1 MDKKKTN
8 IKLILFNLILAFSLS
23 EYTTY
28 TYNIT
33 LEEKKLEID
42 ITKYNHYYL
51 NFTAIDNGIYV
62 IVFPNAKANILEI
75 IGNRNKDI
83 IINQDLINYGYQT
96 RIYAQNFTIG
106 DSVQMGY
113 PYKRGSYSYIHYI
126 QILKLDANFRF
137 FTEKETF
144 NYNFLID
151 DCQRPTFFFV
161 SNDVTKESNY
171 TYYSRVHF
179 GEFSAEIKK
188 TETIGFNEDFE
199 NLPFEQLFNLPS
211 FDINIIKFQCT
222 KPGLLTV
229 YFTNETKWSLGGPII
244 GKSQTILKYPS
255 SFTMDFGKESP
266 YIYVEAFIGGNISY
280 DLTNIGGKNYTGKEF
295 NTHIYYN
302 FTQKWAREISF
313 RELTGDKSMV
323 YSNFNFGFNKNP
335 IAKEKEKVKCENRA
349 SYRVYFQLNP
359 KVTKKY
365 IKIKSSEDG
374 FYVLLEFS
382 QTNSTNYLC
391 EDCQLLDI
399 ILENVT
405 YIPNPYAFEEKTH
418 YNWFISAKSRGKEC
432 YFTYQYVDS
441 MDEDKSDE
449 KDDKTDSSETDSS
462 KTDEE
467 ITDEIPIDKG
477 GVVKEKNSGDS
488 SYVIW
493 IVLPIIFF
501 VVIILVIIFLVRRK
515 GKFDNFNN
523 IESLKNDFPNQI
535 IS

>member
-1 MDKKKTN
+1 MDKKKIN

-188 TETIGFNEDFE
+188 
-199 NLPFEQLFNLPS
+199 
-211 FDINIIKFQCT
+211 
-222 KPGLLTV
+222 
-229 YFTNETKWSLGGPII
+229 
-244 GKSQTILKYPS
+244 
-255 SFTMDFGKESP
+255 
-266 YIYVEAFIGGNISY
+266 
-280 DLTNIGGKNYTGKEF
+280 
-295 NTHIYYN
+295 
-302 FTQKWAREISF
+302 QK
-313 RELTGDKSMV
+313 
-323 YSNFNFGFNKNP
+323 
-335 IAKEKEKVKCENRA
+335 
-349 SYRVYFQLNP
+349 Q
-359 KVTKKY
+359 
-365 IKIKSSEDG
+365 
-374 FYVLLEFS
+374 
-382 QTNSTNYLC
+382 
-391 EDCQLLDI
+391 
-399 ILENVT
+399 
-405 YIPNPYAFEEKTH
+405 
-418 YNWFISAKSRGKEC
+418 
-432 YFTYQYVDS
+432 
-441 MDEDKSDE
+441 
-449 KDDKTDSSETDSS
+449 
-462 KTDEE
+462 
-467 ITDEIPIDKG
+467 
-477 GVVKEKNSGDS
+477 
-488 SYVIW
+488 
-493 IVLPIIFF
+493 
-501 VVIILVIIFLVRRK
+501 
-515 GKFDNFNN
+515 
-523 IESLKNDFPNQI
+523 
-535 IS
+535 